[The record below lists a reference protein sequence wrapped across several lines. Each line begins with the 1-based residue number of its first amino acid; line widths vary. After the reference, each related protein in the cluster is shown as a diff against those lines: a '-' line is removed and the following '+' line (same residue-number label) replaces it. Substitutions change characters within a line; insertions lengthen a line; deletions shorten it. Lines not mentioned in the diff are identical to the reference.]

1 MTQNG
6 MMEKYDWDN
15 SPNTGLAVARM
26 MAHITYLSDQGMEDK
41 FGRDQQNDQVNNFE
55 FKVESYLDH
64 QGNKFV
70 ERFDANTY
78 IKLTK
83 ALDRFD
89 LVGETGLEATFK
101 EVKAKVLVIAF
112 TSDWLYTPE
121 QNKEITK
128 ALLRLGKDVLI

>member
-1 MTQNG
+1 MWN
-6 MMEKYDWDN
+6 
-15 SPNTGLAVARM
+15 A
-26 MAHITYLSDQGMEDK
+26 
-41 FGRDQQNDQVNNFE
+41 
-55 FKVESYLDH
+55 
-64 QGNKFV
+64 
-70 ERFDANTY
+70 FDANTY

-128 ALLRLGKDVLI
+128 ALLRLGKNAFI